1 MQSRLVFWDIKELPF
16 FLFPLYFITASTVI
30 FFPYLFTTFLYVLF
44 LGLTNI
50 ITVDLHS
57 KEIQGFY
64 DAPVDNLR
72 ASPFLVQYITDKVV
86 ETISNSGA

>member
-1 MQSRLVFWDIKELPF
+1 MTI
-16 FLFPLYFITASTVI
+16 I
-30 FFPYLFTTFLYVLF
+30 FCLLSI
-44 LGLTNI
+44 GLTGI

-72 ASPFLVQYITDKVV
+72 ASPFLVQYIADKVHV
-86 ETISNSGA
+86 PVMLSWVTFYFIIVLTS

>member
-1 MQSRLVFWDIKELPF
+1 MTI
-16 FLFPLYFITASTVI
+16 I
-30 FFPYLFTTFLYVLF
+30 FCLLSK
-44 LGLTNI
+44 GLTGI

-72 ASPFLVQYITDKVV
+72 ASPFLVQYIADKVDV
-86 ETISNSGA
+86 AFMLPRIIFYFIIVVTS

>member
-1 MQSRLVFWDIKELPF
+1 MKELPF
-16 FLFPLYFITASTVI
+16 FLFPLLYFIIASTVI
-30 FFPYLFTTFLYVLF
+30 FFSLFVYYIFYVLF

>member
-1 MQSRLVFWDIKELPF
+1 MIEYKYIAWHNIYKTF
-16 FLFPLYFITASTVI
+16 FLFT
-30 FFPYLFTTFLYVLF
+30 
-44 LGLTNI
+44 GLTNI

-72 ASPFLVQYITDKVV
+72 ASPFLVQYITDKVPV
-86 ETISNSGA
+86 FTTTTTTIATNWL

>member
-1 MQSRLVFWDIKELPF
+1 MIIIILFAVRLHQHGHVEFC
-16 FLFPLYFITASTVI
+16 
-30 FFPYLFTTFLYVLF
+30 YLFFST
-44 LGLTNI
+44 GLTNI

-72 ASPFLVQYITDKVV
+72 ASPFLVQYITEKVSV
-86 ETISNSGA
+86 FSSLFT